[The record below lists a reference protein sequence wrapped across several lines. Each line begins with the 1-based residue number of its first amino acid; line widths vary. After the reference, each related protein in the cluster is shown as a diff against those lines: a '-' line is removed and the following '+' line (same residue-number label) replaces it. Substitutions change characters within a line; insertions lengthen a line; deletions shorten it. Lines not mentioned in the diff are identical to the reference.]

1 MYSDIM
7 NVGCNFFGDLLLLL
21 LLLSGVFECVC
32 RQRDPF

>member
-1 MYSDIM
+1 MYSDKM
-7 NVGCNFFGDLLLLL
+7 NVGCNFFGDLLLL

>member
-1 MYSDIM
+1 VYSDKM
-7 NVGCNFFGDLLLLL
+7 NVGCNFFGDLLLL